1 MGVMF
6 TESFA
11 RFARGPW
18 DAWTAALFTANV
30 PLLAD
35 TEYTFRGTAYTNA
48 WIPNGQI
55 QFAANSTHMVYSIY
69 QDPIVGFKNRFALN
83 LPSPAYAGYG
93 GGLEF
98 NRTFPVPKT
107 KYILG
112 FLLRFNLEGRTA
124 VSL

>member
-35 TEYTFRGTAYTNA
+35 TEYTFRG
-48 WIPNGQI
+48 
-55 QFAANSTHMVYSIY
+55 
-69 QDPIVGFKNRFALN
+69 
-83 LPSPAYAGYG
+83 
-93 GGLEF
+93 
-98 NRTFPVPKT
+98 
-107 KYILG
+107 
-112 FLLRFNLEGRTA
+112 
-124 VSL
+124 